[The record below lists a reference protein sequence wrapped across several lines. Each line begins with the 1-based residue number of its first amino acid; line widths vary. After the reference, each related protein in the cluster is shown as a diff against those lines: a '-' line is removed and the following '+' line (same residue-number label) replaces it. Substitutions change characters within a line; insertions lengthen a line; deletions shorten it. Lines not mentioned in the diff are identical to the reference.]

1 MPSVSRCGLDHS
13 LNSENIIIDMYHIY
27 IYTYYSH
34 HIYIYIHII
43 LLLYIYTYILY
54 KYINTVILHH
64 IASEFYI
71 YIICSMFV
79 PSNLDVLCTY
89 LEDLL
94 EVFLPICT
102 NHPPTKSPESLAIS
116 LCSLYIIPVYQYI
129 GVS

>member
-1 MPSVSRCGLDHS
+1 MR
-13 LNSENIIIDMYHIY
+13 YYWY
-27 IYTYYSH
+27 I
-34 HIYIYIHII
+34 
-43 LLLYIYTYILY
+43 LYIYTYILY
-54 KYINTVILHH
+54 KYISTFILHH

-102 NHPPTKSPESLAIS
+102 NHPPIKSPESLAMS
-116 LCSLYIIPVYQYI
+116 LCSLYIIPVYQIISVYRYI
-129 GVS
+129 IISSLVDVGGVSTPVKQNKQMLSQIVSKICRAGK